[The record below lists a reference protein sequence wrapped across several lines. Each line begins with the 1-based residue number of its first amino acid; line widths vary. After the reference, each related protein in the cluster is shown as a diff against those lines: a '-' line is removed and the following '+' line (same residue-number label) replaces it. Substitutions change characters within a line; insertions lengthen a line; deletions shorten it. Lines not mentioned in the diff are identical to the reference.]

1 MAAKETPSTAALA
14 LVDPVA
20 SGMIY
25 LRSREPDGGAD
36 QEEQAPV
43 VKKRRTKNYKL
54 REDATKARRSV
65 VLRLPPFEPQSFD
78 NWEQFIQAWT
88 QYMARTKTLYRRR
101 SSSTTA
107 YWNTKHKFK
116 KYNVPDTF
124 QYATM
129 AYWCTHGCIQPSRGQ
144 GVRTHLHNRYTGCS
158 ARITADVVCEPG
170 ENGEMRWCVRVRNQV
185 RTSSGG
191 ACWRICY
198 LLVMFE

>member
-1 MAAKETPSTAALA
+1 MAGKEATLA
-14 LVDPVA
+14 LGDPVS

-25 LRSREPDGGAD
+25 LRAREPEGG
-36 QEEQAPV
+36 EEPTPV

-54 REDATKARRSV
+54 REDATRARRSV
-65 VLRLPPFEPQSFD
+65 VLRLPPFEPQTFD
-78 NWEQFIQAWT
+78 GWDQFILAWT

-116 KYNVPDTF
+116 KYNVPDSF

-158 ARITADVVCEPG
+158 ARITADVVCEAG
-170 ENGEMRWCVRVRNQV
+170 ENGEVRWCVRVRNQV
-185 RTSSGG
+185 RALLGG
-191 ACWRICY
+191 GPSWVVCA
-198 LLVMFE
+198 